1 VSVGSDHPDST
12 RPASISAIS
21 WRIVRSA
28 SRLEP
33 FTDFDRY
40 RFFPVSS
47 VPRKSRISQDPDG
60 SFLSDPHT
68 CATLS
73 DPTVGWDGRWDA
85 TPKEARFRLSSQ
97 PPKSATSQ
105 FPVGMLVAES
115 KGFEPL
121 EHLRAQR
128 FSRRLHSPP
137 VPSKTPSNRDLLAI
151 SRGFVASLRVPIM
164 AILMAKTAPGRLR
177 QPPKPPTPPA
187 VRTWTHAD
195 IDVAGGAALARS
207 APAPPSTDAFAAL
220 TSPSTNSVAAGWP
233 FGANRRPGRQP
244 SARSARTVS
253 SCRRSVGTSALIT

>member
-1 VSVGSDHPDST
+1 
-12 RPASISAIS
+12 
-21 WRIVRSA
+21 
-28 SRLEP
+28 
-33 FTDFDRY
+33 
-40 RFFPVSS
+40 
-47 VPRKSRISQDPDG
+47 
-60 SFLSDPHT
+60 
-68 CATLS
+68 
-73 DPTVGWDGRWDA
+73 
-85 TPKEARFRLSSQ
+85 
-97 PPKSATSQ
+97 
-105 FPVGMLVAES
+105 
-115 KGFEPL
+115 
-121 EHLRAQR
+121 
-128 FSRRLHSPP
+128 
-137 VPSKTPSNRDLLAI
+137 
-151 SRGFVASLRVPIM
+151 LRVPIM